1 MSAKHTPGPW
11 VVSRRDP
18 ARFQVATVELFGIYS
33 RHPESGDMECGAPE
47 DDARLIA
54 AAPDLL
60 AFAQSLIDDYCSDD
74 GMASAKHIV
83 KLAQEV
89 VAKATGGE
97 A

>member
-1 MSAKHTPGPW
+1 MSAQHTPGPW
-11 VVSRRDP
+11 IAVRNGFHCVAVKNSRGGFLTYEAGD
-18 ARFQVATVELFGIYS
+18 FCTK
-33 RHPESGDMECGAPE
+33 SGEKEAN
-47 DDARLIA
+47 ARLIA
-54 AAPDLL
+54 AAPDLP